1 VTDSPA
7 PSASSPRGL
16 LGRALRQFRPL
27 HEHSAYSATLLLM
40 STVLLSRVMGFV
52 REIYIARAFG
62 AGWQTDA
69 YVAAF
74 TIPDWLNY
82 IAAGGTASI
91 TFISIYGRF
100 IAEKRDDEAQKT
112 FSIILTVMGA
122 VLLVGIVL
130 GEIFAP
136 QLVYLMFKKFSPQQF
151 ELCVFLTRVLLPA
164 QAFFYVG
171 GVVSAVLLARRLFLL
186 PALGPLVY
194 NGGIIV
200 GGILFSRSL
209 GVSSLAY
216 GAVAGSFFG
225 IFLINAIGAARVGAG
240 YRPSFDVRNPAFRHW
255 VKLSIPLMLG
265 VSLVTLDDWILRYFA
280 AGSLGDISRL
290 NYAKRLFQVPIAILG
305 QAAGQASYPFFVRL
319 FEEKRQ
325 QEFADSVNGSVYRV
339 VAVSLLFSSFML
351 SAALPLVDLAYRRG
365 RFLPLDAQETATY
378 FFWFSLSLAFW
389 AAQALYTRAYY
400 ASGNTLTPMIAS
412 SVVTLA
418 SLPVYSVLFRTMS
431 TVGLTIASDIG
442 IAANCMVMAFLLQG
456 RKLVSMGELPW
467 KELGKAGVTA
477 LVAGVLSHKIAA
489 GYMTSGSVSSDLKA
503 LSLAGI
509 TWAAAV
515 AAGLWITR
523 SSLLE
528 DLRRKRARV

>member
-1 VTDSPA
+1 M
-7 PSASSPRGL
+7 SAV
-16 LGRALRQFRPL
+16 
-27 HEHSAYSATLLLM
+27 M
-40 STVLLSRVMGFV
+40 LSRIMGFI
-52 REIYIARAFG
+52 REVYIARAFG

-91 TFISIYGRF
+91 TFISIYSRF
-100 IAEKRDDEAQKT
+100 IAEKRDDDAQHT

-122 VLLVGIVL
+122 VLVVGIVL

-136 QLVYLMFKKFSPQQF
+136 QLVYIMFKKFTPQQF

-164 QAFFYVG
+164 QAFFYIG

-194 NGGIIV
+194 NGAIIF
-200 GGILFSRSL
+200 GGIFFSRSL
-209 GVSSLAY
+209 GISSLAY
-216 GAVAGSFFG
+216 GAIAGSFVG
-225 IFLINAIGAARVGAG
+225 IFLINAIGAARVGAW
-240 YRPSFDVRNPAFRHW
+240 YRPSFDIRNPAFRQW
-255 VKLSIPLMLG
+255 IKLSIPLMLG

-280 AGSLGDISRL
+280 SGSLGDISRL
-290 NYAKRLFQVPIAILG
+290 NYAKRLFQVPISVLG

-319 FEEKRQ
+319 FEEKRL

-339 VAVSLLFSSFML
+339 VSASVLFASFMM

-365 RFLPLDAQETATY
+365 RFLPSDAEQTAVY

-389 AAQALYTRAYY
+389 SAQALYTRAYY

-418 SLPVYSVLFRTMS
+418 SLPVYKMLFHTYS
-431 TVGLTIASDIG
+431 ATGLAIASDIG
-442 IAANCMVMAFLLQG
+442 IAANCLTMAY
-456 RKLVSMGELPW
+456 LVHRRNLVPAGGLAWSEL
-467 KELGKAGVTA
+467 KKAVT
-477 LVAGVLSHKIAA
+477 VAIAA
-489 GYMTSGSVSSDLKA
+489 GILSHEIAAGLMTSGSVVADIKA
-503 LSLAGI
+503 LALSGL
-509 TWAAAV
+509 TWAAAT
-515 AAGLWITR
+515 AAGLWLLR
-523 SSLLE
+523 SGLLR
-528 DLRRKRARV
+528 DLRRR